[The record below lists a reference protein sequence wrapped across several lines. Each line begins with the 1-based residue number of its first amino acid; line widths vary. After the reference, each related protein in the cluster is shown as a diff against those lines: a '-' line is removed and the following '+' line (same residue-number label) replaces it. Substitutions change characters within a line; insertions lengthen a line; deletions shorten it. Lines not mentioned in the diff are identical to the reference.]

1 MMKGSL
7 KEKIASL
14 PEKPGVYIFK
24 DSMGRVLYV
33 GKAKNLRSRVKSY
46 FTATERLDPRRQKMV
61 TKTEEITFTVTD
73 TEVEALA
80 LEANLIKQYKPR
92 YNIILRDDKNYPYL
106 RLGLNDPWP
115 TLEVVRRVAR
125 DGALY
130 FGPFIPAAS
139 VWETLS
145 FIRRHFGIR
154 PCRYRLDRPMRPCV
168 QYQMKRCP
176 APCAGLVDRDEYM
189 KEVREVERFLRGQR
203 SELIEDLTRRME
215 LLAEELRFEEAAKVR
230 DRIRAIRRS
239 LENQKVV
246 APELGDMDVIA
257 FYQEGSDTLFQV
269 FFIRRGILISTKD
282 FYLKNTG
289 FLTREEL
296 LEDFIK
302 FFYAKDTI
310 PPEGILLQHPPS
322 SRNELQQ
329 WLTSKRGE
337 EVSILLPDDE
347 KKKEII
353 EMAVR
358 NARLLLQ
365 SRSGKVSREILESLK
380 ERLSLKAVPSTIGA
394 FDVSTVAGAYSVGAF
409 IWWEDGEFKK
419 DLYRHLRI
427 RTVKGVDDYSMM
439 AEIVK
444 RTLKGMGENI
454 PDLIIID
461 GGRAHL
467 ATALR
472 AATEVLGEGVK
483 GIDFLGVAKAPDR
496 AILPDGREIPIV
508 DTRADS
514 LLLRRIRDEVHRFA
528 ISFHRKIRAKDMKRS
543 RLDMIKGIGK
553 KRKLALLRTFGSVEA
568 ISMATVDEIAAVEG
582 MNRRIAEHLLD
593 ELNKGGQRVG

>member
-1 MMKGSL
+1 M
-7 KEKIASL
+7 
-14 PEKPGVYIFK
+14 
-24 DSMGRVLYV
+24 
-33 GKAKNLRSRVKSY
+33 
-46 FTATERLDPRRQKMV
+46 
-61 TKTEEITFTVTD
+61 
-73 TEVEALA
+73 
-80 LEANLIKQYKPR
+80 
-92 YNIILRDDKNYPYL
+92 
-106 RLGLNDPWP
+106 
-115 TLEVVRRVAR
+115 
-125 DGALY
+125 
-130 FGPFIPAAS
+130 
-139 VWETLS
+139 
-145 FIRRHFGIR
+145 
-154 PCRYRLDRPMRPCV
+154 
-168 QYQMKRCP
+168 
-176 APCAGLVDRDEYM
+176 
-189 KEVREVERFLRGQR
+189 
-203 SELIEDLTRRME
+203 
-215 LLAEELRFEEAAKVR
+215 
-230 DRIRAIRRS
+230 
-239 LENQKVV
+239 
-246 APELGDMDVIA
+246 
-257 FYQEGSDTLFQV
+257 QEQ
-269 FFIRRGILISTKD
+269 
-282 FYLKNTG
+282 
-289 FLTREEL
+289 
-296 LEDFIK
+296 
-302 FFYAKDTI
+302 
-310 PPEGILLQHPPS
+310 
-322 SRNELQQ
+322 
-329 WLTSKRGE
+329 
-337 EVSILLPDDE
+337 

-358 NARLLLQ
+358 NARLLLH